1 MRTQAADIGLAI
13 IGGGR
18 VGLFRGEVA
27 NRHPAVK
34 WIGLAEKN
42 PNRAG
47 EVANDLILK
56 DKVALMLTAG
66 LSALVGF
73 YLWWT
78 GRKLDDRPED
88 DPLAPVEAA
97 EGEYGF
103 FSPHSWWPLP
113 LAASAATIFLGLA
126 VGWWLVI
133 IGVGFGA
140 LATVGWVFEYFRGEN
155 AV

>member
-1 MRTQAADIGLAI
+1 MKVETWLFGAGVFFFGPVGVIYGTFTHWEEPVGPAA
-13 IGGGR
+13 
-18 VGLFRGEVA
+18 LF
-27 NRHPAVK
+27 
-34 WIGLAEKN
+34 LC
-42 PNRAG
+42 
-47 EVANDLILK
+47 
-56 DKVALMLTAG
+56 AG

-78 GRKLDDRPED
+78 GRKLDPRPED

-113 LAASAATIFLGLA
+113 LAIGSAITFAGLA
-126 VGWWLVI
+126 IGWWLMI
-133 IGVGFGA
+133 IGVGIGA
-140 LATVGWVFEYFRGEN
+140 LALVGWVFEYFRGEQ